1 MVKTL
6 LRATTHARRPHPMDT
21 NMDQEACR
29 DRGWTTQG
37 WATLRLSRD
46 TKGLVHME
54 HETRREP
61 HTRPRPQP
69 GLLHPH
75 RSTLTGDLFLAS
87 GRGDAQRSLQEVEGP
102 TCPG

>member
-1 MVKTL
+1 
-6 LRATTHARRPHPMDT
+6 
-21 NMDQEACR
+21 
-29 DRGWTTQG
+29 
-37 WATLRLSRD
+37 
-46 TKGLVHME
+46 ME